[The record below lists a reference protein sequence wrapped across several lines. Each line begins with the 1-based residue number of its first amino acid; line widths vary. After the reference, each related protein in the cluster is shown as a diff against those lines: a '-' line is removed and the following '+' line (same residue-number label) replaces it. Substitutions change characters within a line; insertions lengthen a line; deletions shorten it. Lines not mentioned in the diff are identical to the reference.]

1 MNFRTDLAVERQ
13 EVFKKINNI
22 EKDIPGIESQEK
34 EISKSIHVYKVKIKD
49 KQGEEALQK
58 PIGNYVTIDVK
69 KMKNIPDEEKEK
81 IAFTISSEL
90 QELIK
95 GLVGKKDEILVVG
108 LGNLYSTPDSL
119 RSKSNSKNRCYKTHI

>member
-22 EKDIPGIESQEK
+22 SEDIPGIESEEK
-34 EISKSIHVYKVKIKD
+34 QISNSIHVYKVKVKD

-69 KMKNIPDEEKEK
+69 KMKNILDEEKEK

-95 GLVGKKDEILVVG
+95 GLVNKKDEILIVG

-119 RSKSNSKNRCYKTHI
+119 RTKSNTKSRCNKTYF

>member
-22 EKDIPGIESQEK
+22 QKDIPGIESSQK
-34 EISKSIHVYKVKIKD
+34 EISNTIHVYKVKIKD
-49 KQGEEALQK
+49 HQGEEAIQK

-69 KMKNIPDEEKEK
+69 KMKNITDEEKEK

-95 GLVGKKDEILVVG
+95 SLVSKKDEILVVG

-119 RSKSNSKNRCYKTHI
+119 RTKSNSKNRCNKTYI

>member
-22 EKDIPGIESQEK
+22 SEDIPGIESEEK
-34 EISKSIHVYKVKIKD
+34 QISNSIHVYKVKVKD

-69 KMKNIPDEEKEK
+69 KMKNILDEEKEK

-95 GLVGKKDEILVVG
+95 GLVGKKDEILIVG

-119 RSKSNSKNRCYKTHI
+119 RAQSNTKSRCNKAYF